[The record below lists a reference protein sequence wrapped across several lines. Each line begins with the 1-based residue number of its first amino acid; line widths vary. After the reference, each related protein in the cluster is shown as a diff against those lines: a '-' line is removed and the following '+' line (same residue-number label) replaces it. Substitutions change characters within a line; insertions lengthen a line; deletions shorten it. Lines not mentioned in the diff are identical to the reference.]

1 MFLMD
6 LFRKCHTCQH
16 EHVSP
21 QAEFSYCPD
30 CGELIEN
37 EWYIVRCAC
46 CGIKEKAIIKNGE
59 IMPEAN
65 FCHNCGGHEYIVEKL
80 PKINFID
87 INYAVLVQRVVK
99 EETNVREFTQCWA
112 EKNANK
118 QLLLQQLL

>member
-1 MFLMD
+1 
-6 LFRKCHTCQH
+6 
-16 EHVSP
+16 
-21 QAEFSYCPD
+21 
-30 CGELIEN
+30 
-37 EWYIVRCAC
+37 
-46 CGIKEKAIIKNGE
+46 
-59 IMPEAN
+59 MPEAN

-99 EETNVREFTQCWA
+99 EDSNVREFTQCWA

>member
-6 LFRKCHTCQH
+6 LLKKYRKCQH
-16 EHVSP
+16 EKVP
-21 QAEFSYCPD
+21 VNLEFSYCPD

-80 PKINFID
+80 PKINFVD
-87 INYAVLVQRVVK
+87 INYAVLVRKVVK
-99 EETNVREFTQCWA
+99 ESQVNEFTQCWA
-112 EKNANK
+112 EKSANK
-118 QLLLQQLL
+118 QLLLQQLR